1 MAVEYG
7 VAPLELGLT
16 REFSSFCANLEF
28 DDLPIAVVQEAKRGI
43 LDWMGCAIAAS
54 DNPRIGKFIETLSE
68 FSSKTGASVIG
79 QKGEFGP
86 LEAALVNGQMGH
98 FYDYDDTHMGGVV
111 LHTSSPVLAAIL
123 GLGENK
129 QKTGQEII
137 LAYIIGFEAGVR
149 VGQTAPSHHDGGWHL
164 TGTLGTIAAGVAS
177 ASLLKLDA
185 EQTTFALGLS
195 ATQAAGMQQ
204 NRGTMSKSF
213 HAGRAASNGILAAL
227 MASSGYDSSDE
238 IVEGRKGFS
247 KIYSKTQNYDF
258 LTKNLGGDWTILT
271 NGYKP
276 YACGIVQ
283 HPLIDAMI
291 KASKNTNI
299 PHSEIESVD
308 ALIHPHTITITG
320 VEDPKTGLKSKFSLK
335 HSAAVGYI
343 DRHAGLSQYSD
354 ARAVAADVASL
365 RQKINP
371 VPKDDFRKDQCEVH
385 VKYKNGNTEIVRI
398 EHALGTT
405 KNPVSSDF
413 LVEKFLANTGG
424 KPLST
429 EPEAIVDTIWNLE
442 SLSDVGNLMRLAKGA

>member
-16 REFSSFCANLEF
+16 REFSEFCSNLKF
-28 DDLPIAVVQEAKRGI
+28 DDLPREVIEEAKRGI
-43 LDWMGCAIAAS
+43 LDWLGCAIAAS
-54 DNPRIGKFIETLSE
+54 DNPRIGALIKTLTE
-68 FSSKTGASVIG
+68 FSSNSGATVIG
-79 QKGEFGP
+79 QQDELGP
-86 LEAALVNGQMGH
+86 LEAALINGQMGH

-123 GLGENK
+123 SLGENK
-129 QKTGQEII
+129 HKTGKDII
-137 LAYIIGFEAGVR
+137 LAYVLGFEAGVR

-164 TGTLGTIAAGVAS
+164 TGTLGTIGAGVAS
-177 ASLLKLDA
+177 ASILELDP
-185 EQTTFALGLS
+185 EKTTFALGLS

-238 IVEGRKGFS
+238 IVEGRRGFS

-258 LTKNLGGDWTILT
+258 LTKNLGSDWIILT

-291 KASKNTNI
+291 TASKNTNI
-299 PHSEIESVD
+299 PHDEIEAVD

-320 VEDPKTGLKSKFSLK
+320 VEDPQTGLKSKFSLK

-354 ARAVAADVASL
+354 ARAVARDVVSL

-371 VPKDDFRKDQCEVH
+371 VPKEEFRKDQCEVR
-385 VKYKNGNTEIVRI
+385 VKYKNGNIETVKV

-413 LVEKFLANTGG
+413 LVDKFLANADG
-424 KPLST
+424 KYLKSK
-429 EPEAIVDTIWNLE
+429 PESIVNAIWNLE
-442 SLSDVGNLMRLAKGA
+442 DLPDIAKLMRLTKGT

>member
-16 REFSSFCANLEF
+16 REFSEFCSNLKF
-28 DDLPIAVVQEAKRGI
+28 DDLPREVIEEAKRGI
-43 LDWMGCAIAAS
+43 LDWLGCAIAAS
-54 DNPRIGKFIETLSE
+54 DNPRIGSLIKTLTE
-68 FSSKTGASVIG
+68 FSSNSGATVIG
-79 QKGEFGP
+79 QQGELGP
-86 LEAALVNGQMGH
+86 LEAALINGQMGH

-123 GLGENK
+123 SLGENK
-129 QKTGQEII
+129 RKTGKDII
-137 LAYIIGFEAGVR
+137 LAYVLGFEAGVR

-177 ASLLKLDA
+177 ASILKLDP
-185 EQTTFALGLS
+185 EKTTFALGLS

-238 IVEGRKGFS
+238 IVEGRRGFS
-247 KIYSKTQNYDF
+247 KIYSKNQNYDF
-258 LTKNLGGDWTILT
+258 LTKNLGSDWIILT

-291 KASKNTNI
+291 TASKNTNI
-299 PHSEIESVD
+299 THDEIEAVD

-320 VEDPKTGLKSKFSLK
+320 VEDPQTGLKSKFSLK

-354 ARAVAADVASL
+354 ARAVARDVVLL

-371 VPKDDFRKDQCEVH
+371 VPKDDFRKDQCEVR
-385 VKYKNGNTEIVRI
+385 VKYKNGNIETVKV

-413 LVEKFLANTGG
+413 LVDKFLANADG
-424 KPLST
+424 KS
-429 EPEAIVDTIWNLE
+429 LE
-442 SLSDVGNLMRLAKGA
+442 IQA

>member
-16 REFSSFCANLEF
+16 REFSEFCSNLKF
-28 DDLPIAVVQEAKRGI
+28 DDLPREVIEEAKRGI
-43 LDWMGCAIAAS
+43 LDWLGCAIAAS
-54 DNPRIGKFIETLSE
+54 DNPRIGSLIKTLTE
-68 FSSKTGASVIG
+68 FSSNSGATVIG
-79 QKGEFGP
+79 QQGELGP
-86 LEAALVNGQMGH
+86 LEAALINGQIGH

-123 GLGENK
+123 SLGENK
-129 QKTGQEII
+129 RKTGKDII
-137 LAYIIGFEAGVR
+137 LAYVLGFEAGVR

-177 ASLLKLDA
+177 ASILKLDP
-185 EQTTFALGLS
+185 EKTTFALGLS

-227 MASSGYDSSDE
+227 MATSGYDSSEE
-238 IVEGRKGFS
+238 IVEGRRGFS
-247 KIYSKTQNYDF
+247 KIYSKNQNYDF
-258 LTKNLGGDWTILT
+258 LTKNLGSDWIILT

-291 KASKNTNI
+291 TASKNTNI
-299 PHSEIESVD
+299 PHDEIEAVD

-320 VEDPKTGLKSKFSLK
+320 VEDPQTGLKSKFSLK

-354 ARAVAADVASL
+354 ARAVARDVVSL

-371 VPKDDFRKDQCEVH
+371 VPKDDFRKDQCEVR
-385 VKYKNGNTEIVRI
+385 VKYKNGNIETVKV
-398 EHALGTT
+398 EHALGTI

-413 LVEKFLANTGG
+413 LVDKFLANADG
-424 KPLST
+424 KS
-429 EPEAIVDTIWNLE
+429 LE
-442 SLSDVGNLMRLAKGA
+442 IQA

>member
-16 REFSSFCANLEF
+16 REFSEFCSNLKF
-28 DDLPIAVVQEAKRGI
+28 DDLPREVIEEAKRGI
-43 LDWMGCAIAAS
+43 LDWLGCAIAAS
-54 DNPRIGKFIETLSE
+54 DNPRIGALIKTLTE
-68 FSSKTGASVIG
+68 FSSNSGATVIG
-79 QKGEFGP
+79 QQDELGP
-86 LEAALVNGQMGH
+86 LEAALINGQMGH

-123 GLGENK
+123 SLGENK
-129 QKTGQEII
+129 HKTGKDII
-137 LAYIIGFEAGVR
+137 LAYVLGFEAGVR

-164 TGTLGTIAAGVAS
+164 TGTLGTIGAGVAS
-177 ASLLKLDA
+177 ASILELDP
-185 EQTTFALGLS
+185 EKTTFALGLS

-238 IVEGRKGFS
+238 IVEGRRGFS

-258 LTKNLGGDWTILT
+258 LTKNLGSDWIILT

-291 KASKNTNI
+291 TASKNTNI
-299 PHSEIESVD
+299 PHDEIEAVD

-320 VEDPKTGLKSKFSLK
+320 VEDPQTGLKSKFSLK

-354 ARAVAADVASL
+354 ARAVAQDVVSL

-371 VPKDDFRKDQCEVH
+371 VPKEEFRKDQCEVR
-385 VKYKNGNTEIVRI
+385 VKYKNGNIETVKV

-413 LVEKFLANTGG
+413 LVDKFLANADG
-424 KPLST
+424 KYLKSK
-429 EPEAIVDTIWNLE
+429 PESIVDAIWNLE
-442 SLSDVGNLMRLAKGA
+442 DLPDIAKLMRLTKGT

>member
-16 REFSSFCANLEF
+16 REFSAFCANLEF
-28 DDLPIAVVQEAKRGI
+28 SDLPIAVIEEAKRGI

-54 DNPRIGKFIETLSE
+54 DNSRIGKFIETLSE
-68 FSSKTGASVIG
+68 FSSKAGASVIG
-79 QKGEFGP
+79 QRGEFGP
-86 LEAALVNGQMGH
+86 LEAALINGQMGH

-111 LHTSSPVLAAIL
+111 LHTSSPVLAAL
-123 GLGENK
+123 LALGENK
-129 QKTGQEII
+129 RKTGQDII
-137 LAYIIGFEAGVR
+137 LAYTLGFEAGVR
-149 VGQTAPSHHDGGWHL
+149 IGQTAPSHHDGGWHL

-185 EQTTFALGLS
+185 EKTTFALGLS

-247 KIYSKTQNYDF
+247 KIYSKTQNYDV
-258 LTKNLGGDWTILT
+258 LIKNLGSDWTILT

-291 KASKNTNI
+291 TASKNTNI
-299 PHSEIESVD
+299 PHDEIENVD

-343 DRHAGLSQYSD
+343 DRHAGLSQYTD
-354 ARAVAADVASL
+354 ARAVAKDVMSL
-365 RQKINP
+365 RRKITP
-371 VPKDDFRKDQCEVH
+371 IPKDDFRKDQCEVR
-385 VKYKNGNTEIVRI
+385 VKYKNGNVETVIV

-413 LVEKFLANTGG
+413 LVEKFLANAKG
-424 KPLST
+424 KPLGA
-429 EPEAIVDTIWNLE
+429 EPEAIVDMIWNLE
-442 SLSDVGNLMRLAKGA
+442 NLPNVANLMSLAKGA

>member
-16 REFSSFCANLEF
+16 REFSTFCADLKFN
-28 DDLPIAVVQEAKRGI
+28 DLPTNVIEEAKRGV
-43 LDWMGCAIAAS
+43 LDWLGCAIASS
-54 DNPRIGKFIETLSE
+54 DNPRIGAFIKTLSE
-68 FSSKTGASVIG
+68 FSSKSGSSVIG

-111 LHTSSPVLAAIL
+111 LHTSSPVLAAIF

-129 QKTGQEII
+129 RKTGQDII
-137 LAYIIGFEAGVR
+137 LAYALGFEAGVR
-149 VGQTAPSHHDGGWHL
+149 VGRTAPSHHDGGWHL

-185 EQTTFALGLS
+185 EKTTFALGLS

-238 IVEGRKGFS
+238 IVEGRRGFS
-247 KIYSKTQNYDF
+247 KIYSDTQNYDL
-258 LTKNLGGDWTILT
+258 LTRDLGTDWTILT

-291 KASKNTNI
+291 TASKNTNI
-299 PHSEIESVD
+299 PHDEIESVD

-320 VEDPKTGLKSKFSLK
+320 VEEPETGLKSKFSLK

-343 DRHAGLSQYSD
+343 DRYAGLSQYSD
-354 ARAVAADVASL
+354 ARAVAADVTSL
-365 RQKINP
+365 RRKINP
-371 VPKDDFRKDQCEVH
+371 IPKDDFQKDQCEVR
-385 VKYKNGNTEIVRI
+385 VKYKNGDIETVAI
-398 EHALGTT
+398 EHAVGTT
-405 KNPVSSDF
+405 KNPLSSDF
-413 LVEKFLANTGG
+413 LIEKFLANAKG
-424 KPLST
+424 KSLRSR
-429 EPEAIVDTIWNLE
+429 PEAIVDMIWNLE
-442 SLSDVGNLMRLAKGA
+442 KLPDVGNLISLAKGA

>member
-28 DDLPIAVVQEAKRGI
+28 DDLPIAVIQEAKRGI

-258 LTKNLGGDWTILT
+258 LTKNLGRDWTILT

-424 KPLST
+424 KPLSA
-429 EPEAIVDTIWNLE
+429 EPEAIVDMIWNLE

>member
-16 REFSSFCANLEF
+16 REFSEFCSNLKF
-28 DDLPIAVVQEAKRGI
+28 DDLPREVIEEAKRGI
-43 LDWMGCAIAAS
+43 LDWLGCAIAAS
-54 DNPRIGKFIETLSE
+54 DNPRIGSLIKTLTE
-68 FSSKTGASVIG
+68 FSSNSGATVIG
-79 QKGEFGP
+79 QQNEFGP
-86 LEAALVNGQMGH
+86 LEAALINGQMGH

-123 GLGENK
+123 SLGENK
-129 QKTGQEII
+129 SKTGKDII
-137 LAYIIGFEAGVR
+137 LAYVLGFEAGVR

-177 ASLLKLDA
+177 ASLLTLDP
-185 EQTTFALGLS
+185 EKTTFALGLS

-238 IVEGRKGFS
+238 IVEGRRGFS
-247 KIYSKTQNYDF
+247 KIYSKTQNYNF
-258 LTKNLGGDWTILT
+258 LTKNLGSDWVILT

-283 HPLIDAMI
+283 HPLIDAI
-291 KASKNTNI
+291 ITASKNTNI
-299 PHSEIESVD
+299 PHDEIETVD

-354 ARAVAADVASL
+354 ARAVAQDVASL
-365 RQKINP
+365 RRKINP
-371 VPKDDFRKDQCEVH
+371 VPKDNFRKDQCEVR
-385 VKYKNGNTEIVRI
+385 VKYKNGNIETVNV

-413 LVEKFLANTGG
+413 LVDKFLANADG
-424 KPLST
+424 KSLKSKPK
-429 EPEAIVDTIWNLE
+429 EIVEAIWNLE
-442 SLSDVGNLMRLAKGA
+442 DLPDIAKLMILAKGT

>member
-16 REFSSFCANLEF
+16 REFSEFCSNLKF
-28 DDLPIAVVQEAKRGI
+28 DDLPREVIEEAKRGI
-43 LDWMGCAIAAS
+43 LDWLGCAIAAS
-54 DNPRIGKFIETLSE
+54 DNPRIGALIKTLTE
-68 FSSKTGASVIG
+68 FSSNSGATVIG
-79 QKGEFGP
+79 QQDELGP
-86 LEAALVNGQMGH
+86 LEAALINGQMGH

-123 GLGENK
+123 SLGENK
-129 QKTGQEII
+129 HKTGKDII
-137 LAYIIGFEAGVR
+137 LAYVLGFEAGVR

-164 TGTLGTIAAGVAS
+164 TGTLGTIGAGVAS
-177 ASLLKLDA
+177 ASILELDP
-185 EQTTFALGLS
+185 EKTTFALGLS

-227 MASSGYDSSDE
+227 MATSGYDSSDE
-238 IVEGRKGFS
+238 IVEGRRGFS

-258 LTKNLGGDWTILT
+258 LTKNLGSDWIILT

-291 KASKNTNI
+291 TASKNTNI
-299 PHSEIESVD
+299 PHDEIEAVD

-320 VEDPKTGLKSKFSLK
+320 VEDPQTGLKSKFSLK

-354 ARAVAADVASL
+354 ARAVARDVVSL
-365 RQKINP
+365 RQKTNP
-371 VPKDDFRKDQCEVH
+371 VPKEEFRKDQCEVR
-385 VKYKNGNTEIVRI
+385 VKYKNGNIETVKV

-413 LVEKFLANTGG
+413 LVDKFLANADG
-424 KPLST
+424 KYLKSK
-429 EPEAIVDTIWNLE
+429 PEAIVDAIWNLE
-442 SLSDVGNLMRLAKGA
+442 DLPDIAKLMRLTKGA

>member
-137 LAYIIGFEAGVR
+137 LAYVIGFEAGVR

>member
-16 REFSSFCANLEF
+16 REFSEFCSNLKF
-28 DDLPIAVVQEAKRGI
+28 DDLPREVIEEAKRGI
-43 LDWMGCAIAAS
+43 LDWLGCAIAAS
-54 DNPRIGKFIETLSE
+54 DNPRIGSLIKTLTE
-68 FSSKTGASVIG
+68 FSSNSGATVIG
-79 QKGEFGP
+79 QQGKLGP
-86 LEAALVNGQMGH
+86 LEAALINGQMGH

-123 GLGENK
+123 SLGENK
-129 QKTGQEII
+129 RKTGKDII
-137 LAYIIGFEAGVR
+137 LAYVLGFEAGVR

-164 TGTLGTIAAGVAS
+164 TGTLGTMAAGVAS
-177 ASLLKLDA
+177 ASILKLDP
-185 EQTTFALGLS
+185 EKTTFALGLS

-238 IVEGRKGFS
+238 IVEGRRGFS
-247 KIYSKTQNYDF
+247 KIYSKNQNYDF
-258 LTKNLGGDWTILT
+258 LTKNLGSDWIILT

-291 KASKNTNI
+291 TASKNTNI
-299 PHSEIESVD
+299 PHGEIEAVD

-320 VEDPKTGLKSKFSLK
+320 VEDPQTGLKSKFSLK

-354 ARAVAADVASL
+354 ARAVARDVVSL

-371 VPKDDFRKDQCEVH
+371 VPKDDFRKDQCEVR
-385 VKYKNGNTEIVRI
+385 VNFKNGNI
-398 EHALGTT
+398 
-405 KNPVSSDF
+405 
-413 LVEKFLANTGG
+413 
-424 KPLST
+424 
-429 EPEAIVDTIWNLE
+429 
-442 SLSDVGNLMRLAKGA
+442 

>member
-28 DDLPIAVVQEAKRGI
+28 DDLPIAVIQEAKRGI

-123 GLGENK
+123 GLGENN

-258 LTKNLGGDWTILT
+258 LTKKLKI
-271 NGYKP
+271 
-276 YACGIVQ
+276 IIQ
-283 HPLIDAMI
+283 
-291 KASKNTNI
+291 
-299 PHSEIESVD
+299 D
-308 ALIHPHTITITG
+308 AL
-320 VEDPKTGLKSKFSLK
+320 K
-335 HSAAVGYI
+335 
-343 DRHAGLSQYSD
+343 
-354 ARAVAADVASL
+354 
-365 RQKINP
+365 
-371 VPKDDFRKDQCEVH
+371 
-385 VKYKNGNTEIVRI
+385 
-398 EHALGTT
+398 
-405 KNPVSSDF
+405 
-413 LVEKFLANTGG
+413 
-424 KPLST
+424 
-429 EPEAIVDTIWNLE
+429 
-442 SLSDVGNLMRLAKGA
+442 

>member
-1 MAVEYG
+1 MSVKYG

-16 REFSSFCANLEF
+16 REFSSFCSNLKF
-28 DDLPIAVVQEAKRGI
+28 TDLPREVVEEAKRGI

-123 GLGENK
+123 GLSENK
-129 QKTGQEII
+129 KKTGQDII
-137 LAYIIGFEAGVR
+137 LAYTLGFEAGVR
-149 VGQTAPSHHDGGWHL
+149 VGQTAPDHHDGGWQL

-185 EQTTFALGLS
+185 EKTTFALGFS

-258 LTKNLGGDWTILT
+258 LTKNLGSNWAILT

-291 KASKNTNI
+291 TASKNTNI
-299 PHSEIESVD
+299 PHDEIESVD

-320 VEDPKTGLKSKFSLK
+320 VEDPQTGLKSKFSLK

-354 ARAVAADVASL
+354 ARAVAPDVSSL

-371 VPKDDFRKDQCEVH
+371 VPKDDFRKDQCEVR
-385 VKYKNGNTEIVRI
+385 VKYKNGNIETVNV

-413 LVEKFLANTGG
+413 LVEKFLANASG
-424 KPLST
+424 KRLSSK
-429 EPEAIVDTIWNLE
+429 PEAIVEAIWRFEDLP
-442 SLSDVGNLMRLAKGA
+442 DIANLMSLTRGT